1 MPASHTSYYIL
12 QITKSSIL
20 QKEIIAKIIMKF
32 VWILVGLALIID
44 ATYSVPVE
52 PDTTEGN
59 TEPKCI
65 TVIRVNFVRKIFV
78 LKIFV

>member
-1 MPASHTSYYIL
+1 MPISHTSYTSNY
-12 QITKSSIL
+12 IL
-20 QKEIIAKIIMKF
+20 QKEIIAKIIMKL

-59 TEPKCI
+59 TEHKCI
-65 TVIRVNFVRKIFV
+65 TVIHVNFIFV
-78 LKIFV
+78 LEIFV